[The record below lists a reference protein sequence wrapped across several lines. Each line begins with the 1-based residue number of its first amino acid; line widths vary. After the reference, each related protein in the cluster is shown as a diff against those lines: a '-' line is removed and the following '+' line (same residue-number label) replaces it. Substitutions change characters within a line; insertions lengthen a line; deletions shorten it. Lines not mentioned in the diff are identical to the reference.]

1 MRRLGFSRFKTS
13 NSFYLCHV
21 GLPKAFYPVGDR
33 VGQRAV
39 RAATHSQQANL
50 SLIFAALVF
59 NVDMTV

>member
-1 MRRLGFSRFKTS
+1 MRHSGFSRFKTS
-13 NSFYLCHV
+13 NSFLHV
-21 GLPKAFYPVGDR
+21 DLPTAFYPVGGR

-59 NVDMTV
+59 DADMTV